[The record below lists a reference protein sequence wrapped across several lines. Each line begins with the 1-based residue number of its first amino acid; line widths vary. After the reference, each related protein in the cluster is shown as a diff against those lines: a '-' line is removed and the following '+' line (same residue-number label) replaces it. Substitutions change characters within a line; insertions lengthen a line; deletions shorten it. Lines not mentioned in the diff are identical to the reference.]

1 MAHGACGRRW
11 TWMSDDLQ
19 AFHYDVLVNST
30 TTPRPLLVRCSTC
43 KLTDGRLC
51 CGRCTNDRLD
61 WARLKNR
68 RRLVVGLQLLM
79 NAIYEVRSVEDPSL
93 AVYGELDRLE
103 VQLEELRRTVLL
115 FAKSITEKRQ
125 QLADLLFQNHC
136 QRQVIDHL
144 QSLCWRLERR
154 IVDRN
159 HALRDCDAQLAHC
172 EGKLLRRRD
181 RAAADVVRCVL
192 PFEASNPEFFS
203 RSPVSPT
210 PPTLALVK
218 VTPVHYQRWLLAE
231 RLSATVFRF
240 VDYCIAADYIVVNRL
255 KRLLNVEP
263 DSVDHRPERS
273 TCAGLSFL
281 AQLLDI
287 LARILDYRLPFQV
300 SPVEF
305 SYEHV
310 GRARFQV
317 SVLHLDA
324 NVLALRCSQ
333 RCSVDN
339 GICYDMPFRNLF
351 MFLSDDRLARLVR
364 PHPLP
369 DWMFTE
375 YTRRLNTLVP
385 GARRQTTTVYSTWQ
399 LSSVSSSLFA
409 PNPMATSPRYSDSP
423 PVDNAELDQQQ
434 PTTTTLFKRT
444 AAYFSNFVHAMQK

>member
-11 TWMSDDLQ
+11 TWMSADLQ
-19 AFHYDVLVNST
+19 AFHYEVEVNST
-30 TTPRPLLVRCSTC
+30 AAKARPLLRCSTC
-43 KLTDGRLC
+43 MVTDGRLC

-61 WARLKNR
+61 LTRLKNR
-68 RRLVVGLQLLM
+68 RRLVVSLQLLM
-79 NAIYEVRSVEDPSL
+79 NAIYEVRSVEIPSQ
-93 AVYGELDRLE
+93 AVYGELDRMEL
-103 VQLEELRRTVLL
+103 QLEELRQTVLL
-115 FAKSITEKRQ
+115 YARSISDKRR

-159 HALRDCDAQLAHC
+159 HALRQYGAQLAHC

-203 RSPVSPT
+203 RSPVSS

-263 DSVDHRPERS
+263 DSVEHRPERS

-351 MFLSDDRLARLVR
+351 MFLSDDQLARLVR
-364 PHPLP
+364 PNPLP
-369 DWMFTE
+369 EWIFTE
-375 YTRRLNTLVP
+375 YTRRLNALTS
-385 GARRQTTTVYSTWQ
+385 GARRQTNTVYSTWH

-409 PNPMATSPRYSDSP
+409 PNPMVTSPRYSDNPS
-423 PVDNAELDQQQ
+423 DNVESDSDQ
-434 PTTTTLFKRT
+434 PTATLFKRT
-444 AAYFSNFVHAMQK
+444 AAYLANFVHAMQK